1 ASFTYLRQLPFDT
14 IKIDGMFVRDMDT
27 DLVHGGMVRS
37 MTEMARLLKKPVVAE
52 FVETEAVAVLL
63 RELGVDWAQGFHY
76 HVPEPL
82 TADALRASL
91 APAAAGSAAVAAT
104 APASAA
110 PAPGAESATPPAALA

>member
-1 ASFTYLRQLPFDT
+1 
-14 IKIDGMFVRDMDT
+14 MDA

-52 FVETEAVAVLL
+52 FVETESVADLL

-91 APAAAGSAAVAAT
+91 PPPPSVVASTPGGDPSASS
-104 APASAA
+104 AS
-110 PAPGAESATPPAALA
+110 EPPSKTFV

>member
-1 ASFTYLRQLPFDT
+1 
-14 IKIDGMFVRDMDT
+14 
-27 DLVHGGMVRS
+27 MVRS

-52 FVETEAVAVLL
+52 FVETETVAGLL

-91 APAAAGSAAVAAT
+91 PPPSTGAAAAVT
-104 APASAA
+104 SVPTSAA

>member
-1 ASFTYLRQLPFDT
+1 
-14 IKIDGMFVRDMDT
+14 MFVRDMDT

-52 FVETEAVAVLL
+52 FVETETVAGLL
-63 RELGVDWAQGFHY
+63 RDLGVDWAQGFHY

-91 APAAAGSAAVAAT
+91 PPASGGGLAPTAPVAAST
-104 APASAA
+104 A